1 MKCLRLLMANK
12 NYKHIKKVQIKVQAF
27 SADKVMILLLQPD
40 VLHVQQLLLQ
50 QRLSLE
56 MLEIQELFLQ
66 KTSKV
71 K

>member
-1 MKCLRLLMANK
+1 MANK

-27 SADKVMILLLQPD
+27 SADKVMILLLQQD